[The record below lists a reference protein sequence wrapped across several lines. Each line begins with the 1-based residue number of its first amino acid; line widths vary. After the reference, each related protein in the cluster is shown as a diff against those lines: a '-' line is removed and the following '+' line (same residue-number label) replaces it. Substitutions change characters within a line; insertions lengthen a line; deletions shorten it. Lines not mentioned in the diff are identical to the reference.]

1 MDQFLPFSR
10 PAIGDEEIAAVEKV
24 LRSGWITTG
33 PQNQQLESEFCATFG
48 CKHAIAVCS
57 ATAGMHITLMALGIG
72 PGDEVI
78 TPSQTWV
85 STLNMIELLGATPV
99 MIDVDRDT
107 LMVNARDV
115 EAAITTKTKAIVPVH
130 YAGAPLQMMHCET
143 WPNAIICR

>member
-115 EAAITTKTKAIVPVH
+115 EIGRAHV
-130 YAGAPLQMMHCET
+130 
-143 WPNAIICR
+143 

>member
-33 PQNQQLESEFCATFG
+33 PQNQQLESDFCSTFG
-48 CKHAIAVCS
+48 CKHAIAVSS

-107 LMVNARDV
+107 LMVSAADV
-115 EAAITTKTKAIVPVH
+115 EAAITP
-130 YAGAPLQMMHCET
+130 
-143 WPNAIICR
+143 